1 MRKLVH
7 VCLRDE
13 STREVPEELAKAVA
27 LKYHEK
33 ATTLELLKVY
43 PKSIRAPT
51 NCLGKDCPCKQAVK
65 PTVLILRRAVRVL
78 EGGSRSAV
86 TDRYTNL
93 SNFLYVSR
101 LVGWFGAPAGRF

>member
-1 MRKLVH
+1 M
-7 VCLRDE
+7 
-13 STREVPEELAKAVA
+13 PEELAKAVA

-51 NCLGKDCPCKQAVK
+51 NCLGKDCPVK